1 MTATTSNLQR
11 LSVVTTQLYETP
23 WRSMPANSRPTTSSP
38 AQKRKHYD
46 KPIVAASDNNS
57 NNRKHLSPPSDP
69 AKKNE
74 VHSPVDKTSTDTFW
88 QSRIRLTAI
97 ERWEE
102 HVYLSKP
109 GFPFKQCWAKEMHW
123 RDKQRNGDRKN
134 LEEGEIE
141 G

>member
-1 MTATTSNLQR
+1 MHDLHIKDR
-11 LSVVTTQLYETP
+11 
-23 WRSMPANSRPTTSSP
+23 AN
-38 AQKRKHYD
+38 D
-46 KPIVAASDNNS
+46 KPIVTASDNNS
-57 NNRKHLSPPSDP
+57 NNRKHLSPPSGP
-69 AKKNE
+69 AKKDE
-74 VHSPVDKTSTDTFW
+74 VHSSVDKTSTDTFW
-88 QSRIRLTAI
+88 QSRIRLTAT
-97 ERWEE
+97 EFWEE